1 MQTEVKIV
9 PVNARLYPAFYSIV
23 QTTIWGDSM
32 LPITFEEK
40 LWGYVILENEM
51 VIGGW
56 VGKLRGDIPLA
67 RMLTKSVYFDS
78 YPVFKSVKKEKQYE
92 NGVFPTSLTFSGI
105 RILFKETHPRN
116 AKSSIFINED
126 GNIIE

>member
-1 MQTEVKIV
+1 VASVLFVIKPRGT
-9 PVNARLYPAFYSIV
+9 SIF
-23 QTTIWGDSM
+23 S
-32 LPITFEEK
+32 
-40 LWGYVILENEM
+40 
-51 VIGGW
+51 
-56 VGKLRGDIPLA
+56 
-67 RMLTKSVYFDS
+67 
-78 YPVFKSVKKEKQYE
+78 KEKQYE